1 MDKEIKITI
10 PIAPVTKK
18 NSMQILVNRA
28 TGRAF
33 IAPSAKYKNYS
44 KACSLYVHRRQEPI
58 DTSCNVKC
66 VYYMP
71 THRRVDLTNLLSAT
85 MDILVEHGVLADDN
99 SNIAAGHDGSRV
111 LYDKEQPR
119 TEISITEM
127 EGEHDGN

>member
-1 MDKEIKITI
+1 MQEEIEITI

-33 IAPSAKYKNYS
+33 IAPSQKYKNYS
-44 KACSLYVHRRQEPI
+44 KECRLYVHRHNPPI
-58 DTSCNVKC
+58 DIPCNVKC
-66 VYYMP
+66 LYYMP

-99 SNIAAGHDGSRV
+99 SNIVAGHDGSRV
-111 LYDKEQPR
+111 QYDKEAPR
-119 TEISITEM
+119 TEITISPM
-127 EGEHDGN
+127 EGEINE